1 MVIETIEYYV
11 SCNSSV
17 DILLNDASKA
27 FDRLCHHKLFD
38 ILMKNNVCP
47 LSLRLLS
54 NIYTQSTMKVKW
66 NGVSISGPSI
76 SGPLAYGG
84 VVWVLVV
91 ACVRCYYAMPIN
103 TYVSIN
109 KKPFRVIP
117 CSILVKTDFS
127 DRQLIIAV

>member
-1 MVIETIEYYV
+1 MGRSISGPSISGPLAYGGVVWVLVAYV
-11 SCNSSV
+11 RC
-17 DILLNDASKA
+17 
-27 FDRLCHHKLFD
+27 
-38 ILMKNNVCP
+38 
-47 LSLRLLS
+47 
-54 NIYTQSTMKVKW
+54 Y
-66 NGVSISGPSI
+66 GVSFFGPSI

-91 ACVRCYYAMPIN
+91 ACVHCYYAMPIN

>member
-1 MVIETIEYYV
+1 MSQWEGR
-11 SCNSSV
+11 
-17 DILLNDASKA
+17 K
-27 FDRLCHHKLFD
+27 
-38 ILMKNNVCP
+38 
-47 LSLRLLS
+47 
-54 NIYTQSTMKVKW
+54 

-109 KKPFRVIP
+109 KKTFKVIP
-117 CSILVKTDFS
+117 YEHHY
-127 DRQLIIAV
+127 